1 MKIKVCEERNCWRGT
16 HSISRQL
23 FTGMLP
29 NWFKY
34 SWQKPHS
41 AEGDQASSPDRDKRQ
56 ILREIKKLRATVG
69 SFAKKWLHEAAAL
82 QTGLSHE
89 TVRRFLHSQRYRY
102 YHSRKKGLL
111 STEDLKRRLKDV
123 TEISKRPDSKEL
135 WINGILF
142 HIDAAGFQHKCNPFD
157 EAKSIKTL
165 AWRKHDEGLERNCT
179 AKGSHAGSAGKV
191 LHIMVAISYTQD
203 VILCEQYERRMNGRC
218 LPISLVITFQEHS
231 KIALTPQASCFY
243 RMVTLARIA
252 REQNKPC
259 RLSG

>member
-1 MKIKVCEERNCWRGT
+1 MKRYPQYSKATIYRHATKLVQILPAKAPHRRGRP
-16 HSISRQL
+16 SKL
-23 FTGMLP
+23 A
-29 NWFKY
+29 N
-34 SWQKPHS
+34 
-41 AEGDQASSPDRDKRQ
+41 RDKRQ

-69 SFAKKWLHEAAAL
+69 SFAKKWLREAAAL
-82 QTGLSHE
+82 QTGLSDE

-165 AWRKHDEGLERNCT
+165 A
-179 AKGSHAGSAGKV
+179 
-191 LHIMVAISYTQD
+191 
-203 VILCEQYERRMNGRC
+203 
-218 LPISLVITFQEHS
+218 
-231 KIALTPQASCFY
+231 
-243 RMVTLARIA
+243 
-252 REQNKPC
+252 
-259 RLSG
+259 